1 VIVGSLLLILVAVA
15 LLAFGLLQG
24 ANSFLVGSVSAS
36 LLAAL
41 ALIVG
46 GRKFARTADGEQ
58 AAREGEPASQRR
70 ARAAVPV
77 EAAPDE
83 PDVVVEP
90 VEELVTVGRS
100 GRRPRAEG
108 SAIPI
113 QMGGEPESSG
123 APVRFAD
130 DDLARLPERDD
141 ETDEYDDDDPPDEPP
156 SQPVSPAD
164 AARVARMD
172 SEVLVIDGRPRYHQS
187 GCVHLLGRQSEPLPV
202 SEAIELG
209 FTPCGRC
216 EPDSALLAQARR
228 V

>member
-1 VIVGSLLLILVAVA
+1 MVAVA

-24 ANSFLVGSVSAS
+24 SNSYLVGSVSAS

-46 GRKFARTADGEQ
+46 GRKATRTADERR
-58 AAREGEPASQRR
+58 AARQGERASRQR
-70 ARAAVPV
+70 ARGVVPV
-77 EAAPDE
+77 DAEPTEAE
-83 PDVVVEP
+83 VLVEP
-90 VEELVTVGRS
+90 VEELVAAGRVGR
-100 GRRPRAEG
+100 RTEG
-108 SAIPI
+108 DGGGIPI
-113 QMGGEPESSG
+113 QLGAESPPAG
-123 APVRFAD
+123 APSG
-130 DDLARLPERDD
+130 LAGDPGHPPERDDETDETD
-141 ETDEYDDDDPPDEPP
+141 ETDEYDDDDPPDEPAA
-156 SQPVSPAD
+156 QPVSPAD

-209 FTPCGRC
+209 FNPCGRC